1 MVPAC
6 VVLTSFIAS
15 VARPVVIFARRV
27 QTLSTATTMLA
38 GNAVAQPPSAD
49 AACLKSTAAD
59 AACLKFF
66 EFG

>member
-1 MVPAC
+1 MKNHADVRKA
-6 VVLTSFIAS
+6 VL
-15 VARPVVIFARRV
+15 IFDRRV

-38 GNAVAQPPSAD
+38 GNALAKPPS
-49 AACLKSTAAD
+49 AD